1 MRSPLSQR
9 LEQLGRRALAGVAGP
24 LLDRAFDRAKRLPF
38 VGARIAAESEKMIAE
53 IRRSAKPYAET
64 TPRTVAMPDDGRAR
78 AQVLADMRAL
88 AERERARWQ
97 DGFVSG
103 GVYHGAEEHI
113 AFLSEVYAT
122 YSQTNPLHADLW
134 PSVVKYEAEI
144 IAMTAELLG
153 AAQVSASDGRGRP
166 RRGEARWPG
175 PVVGVVSSGGT
186 ESIMLAMKTYRDWA
200 RAELGVT
207 RPEVIAPTTAHVAFD
222 KAAQCFGLRLTRI
235 PVRSDTTADVEA
247 TRRAIGRNTICL
259 VGSAPAFPH
268 GGIDPIAEL
277 SELARARG
285 LGFHTDA
292 CLGGFVLPFAR
303 ELGYPVPAFDFALPG
318 VTSISADTHKYGY
331 AAKGTSVVLYRSAA
345 LRRYQY
351 FTATDWPGGMYLSPT
366 FAGSRPG
373 ALSAACWAA
382 MMATGKRGYLD
393 ATRQILETA
402 RAIRDGIAAI
412 PGLCVLGDPLWVI
425 AFAAA
430 PTAGAAASAAA
441 AADAPAGTI
450 NIYRVLDEMTAR
462 HWNLNGLHR
471 PPAVHLCVTLRHTQ
485 PGVAQRFLQDLRDS
499 VEHVRAHPGDSGGMA
514 PIYGLAG
521 TLPVRAAVSDLMRAY
536 LDVLYEP

>member
-1 MRSPLSQR
+1 MAKPPSSRNRSADLGKR
-9 LEQLGRRALAGVAGP
+9 LGSLGKRLGGRA
-24 LLDRAFDRAKRLPF
+24 LDRAFQHAKRLPL
-38 VGARIAAESEKMIAE
+38 VGDRIAAEFDKMLVE
-53 IRRSAKPYAET
+53 LRRSARPYADST
-64 TPRTVAMPDDGRAR
+64 ARTVELPAHGRHR
-78 AQVLADMRAL
+78 AELLAEMREL
-88 AERERARWQ
+88 SERERLRWK

-103 GVYHGAEEHI
+103 AVYHGDDEHVT
-113 AFLSEVYAT
+113 FLSQVYAA

-153 AAQVSASDGRGRP
+153 AAAVAAPASP
-166 RRGEARWPG
+166 AERRAALFPG

-200 RAELGVT
+200 RAERGIT
-207 RPEVIAPTTAHVAFD
+207 RPQVIAPSTAHVAFD
-222 KAAQCFGLRLTRI
+222 KAAHCFGLELVRI
-235 PVRSDTTADVEA
+235 PVGDDTRADVAA
-247 TRRAIGRNTICL
+247 TRRAIDRNTICL

-277 SELARARG
+277 SELARQHRI
-285 LGFHTDA
+285 GFHTDA

-303 ELGYPVPAFDFALPG
+303 QLGYPVPQLDFALPG

-345 LRRYQY
+345 LRQYQY
-351 FTATDWPGGMYLSPT
+351 FTATDWPGGLYLSPT

-373 ALSAACWAA
+373 ALSAACWAS
-382 MMATGKRGYLD
+382 MVSMGRDGYLE

-402 RAIRDGIAAI
+402 RQLREGIAAI
-412 PGLCVLGDPLWVI
+412 AGLRVLGDPLWVI
-425 AFAAA
+425 AFA
-430 PTAGAAASAAA
+430 S
-441 AADAPAGTI
+441 DELD
-450 NIYRVLDEMTAR
+450 IYRVLEAMSER
-462 HWNLNGLHR
+462 RWNLNGLHK
-471 PPAVHLCVTLRHTQ
+471 PPALHLCVTLRHTQ
-485 PGVAQRFLQDLRDS
+485 AGVAERFLEDLRAA
-499 VEHVRAHPGDSGGMA
+499 VEEVRRHPGDKGRMA

-521 TLPVRAAVSDLMRAY
+521 TLPVRSAVGELMRDY